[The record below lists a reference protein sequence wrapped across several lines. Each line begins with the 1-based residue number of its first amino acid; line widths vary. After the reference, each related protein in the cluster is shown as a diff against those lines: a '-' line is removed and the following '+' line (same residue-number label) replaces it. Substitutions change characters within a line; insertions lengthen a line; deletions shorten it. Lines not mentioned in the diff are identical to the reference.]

1 MSILRYDDSSSKVD
15 KAEKLKTFLDMVN
28 SNAVFA
34 ASDDGEVTI
43 IKPTGGSQGSGDG
56 TLTIISPGG
65 PRDTGDSTLTIS
77 YPPQKK
83 KKR

>member
-1 MSILRYDDSSSKVD
+1 MSILSYDDSSSKVD

-34 ASDDGEVTI
+34 APGDDGI
-43 IKPTGGSQGSGDG
+43 IINRPTRGPQGSGDS

-77 YPPQKK
+77 YPPKTKK
-83 KKR
+83 SR

>member
-1 MSILRYDDSSSKVD
+1 MSILSYDDSSSKVD

-34 ASDDGEVTI
+34 ASDDDDLTI
-43 IKPTGGSQGSGDG
+43 IAPSGSQGSGDS

-77 YPPQKK
+77 YPPKT
-83 KKR
+83 KKRR